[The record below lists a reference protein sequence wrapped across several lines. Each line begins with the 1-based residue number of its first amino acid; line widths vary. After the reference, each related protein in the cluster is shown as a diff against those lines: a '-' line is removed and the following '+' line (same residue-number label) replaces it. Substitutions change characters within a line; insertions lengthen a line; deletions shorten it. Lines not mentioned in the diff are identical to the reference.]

1 MWREISRAFGEL
13 AEEYDAWYQENPL
26 FEAEL
31 AALRELGPLPQP
43 ALEIG
48 VGTGVFAKALGFT
61 YGLDPSVQML
71 KLARSKR
78 LWVVCGRG
86 ESLPFKDGVFA
97 ACGLFFTLCF
107 VENPLQVFREAK
119 RILRPQGKLWL
130 GFIPAGSP
138 WANYY
143 EAKKR
148 AGHKLY
154 RFARFYHY
162 DEVLKLVQDLGFSLE
177 KEVSSLYQSPDES
190 PCYEA
195 PREGYEN
202 GAGFLA
208 LSLRKVLP

>member
-31 AALRELGPLPQP
+31 AALKELGSPPQP

-48 VGTGVFAKALGFT
+48 VGTGVFAKVLGFT
-61 YGLDPSVQML
+61 YGLDPSFPML
-71 KLARSKR
+71 KRARSKG

-86 ESLPFKDGVFA
+86 ENLPFKKESFA

-107 VENPLQVFREAK
+107 VEDPLQVFQEAG
-119 RILRPQGKLWL
+119 RILKPQGKLWL
-130 GFIPAGSP
+130 GFIPADSS
-138 WANYY
+138 WARYY

-154 RFARFYHY
+154 RFARFYHH
-162 DEVLKLVQDLGFSLE
+162 DEVLKLVREVGFSLE

-190 PCYEA
+190 PRYED
-195 PREGYEN
+195 PRDGYQK
-202 GAGFLA
+202 GAGFVA
-208 LSLRKVLP
+208 LSLKKALR